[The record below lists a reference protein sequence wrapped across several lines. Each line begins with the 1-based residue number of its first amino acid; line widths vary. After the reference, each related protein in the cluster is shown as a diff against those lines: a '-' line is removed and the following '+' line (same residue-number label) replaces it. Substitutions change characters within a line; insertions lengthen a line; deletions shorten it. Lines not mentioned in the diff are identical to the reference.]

1 MITLGID
8 TSNYTTSCSIVADG
22 NVVDNI
28 KLPLSVEN
36 GKLGLRQSD
45 AVFLHT
51 RALPDA
57 LSHLSVSLSK
67 INAVG
72 VSSKPR
78 SVNGSYMPCFLSGL
92 TSAKIIAQCLNVPL
106 FETSH
111 QNGHVYAAAY
121 SAKMNTDGGFYSL
134 HLSGGTLEILDARF
148 GNDELELQMSAQAL
162 DLTAGQLIDRV
173 GQLLSLP
180 FPSGAF
186 VSEYAERN
194 MEKLPKI
201 KPCVKNG
208 GCNLSGVYNMAEK
221 FRKQGKSCSF
231 ICAFTLEYI
240 NKTIDEM
247 IKKLYEIKKQPLLFC
262 GGVSSSSVMRKY
274 FEQKYDAAFAAPELS
289 SDNAV
294 GCALYAYYKM
304 I

>member
-8 TSNYTTSCSIVADG
+8 TSNYTTSCAIVVDG
-22 NVVDNI
+22 NVVDNV
-28 KLPLSVEN
+28 KLPLAVED

-57 LSHLSVSLSK
+57 IAKLSVPLSTV
-67 INAVG
+67 NAVG

-78 SVNGSYMPCFLSGL
+78 SVDGSYMPCFLSGL
-92 TSAKIIAQCLNVPL
+92 TTAKVIAQCLNVPL

-121 SAKMNTDGGFYSL
+121 SAKMNTCDRFYSL
-134 HLSGGTLEILDARF
+134 HLSGGTLEILDICMDN
-148 GNDELELQMSAQAL
+148 GEIELETVAQTL

-173 GQLLSLP
+173 GQMLGLP
-180 FPSGAF
+180 FPSGAA
-186 VSEYAERN
+186 VSAYAEEN
-194 MEKLPKI
+194 VEKMPKT
-201 KPCVKNG
+201 KPCVKG
-208 GCNLSGVYNMAEK
+208 CDCNLSGVYNMAQKLKDEG
-221 FRKQGKSCSF
+221 RDERF
-231 ICAFTLEYI
+231 ICAFVLEYI

-247 IKKLYEIKKQPLLFC
+247 IKKLYEIKIQPVLFC

-274 FEQKYDAAFAAPELS
+274 FEQKYSASFAAPEYS
-289 SDNAV
+289 SDNAA

-304 I
+304 L